1 MIKAL
6 NDKVIVKPI
15 VTEDLQQVNG
25 IYLPVRAKE
34 QLPKGTVISIGP
46 KVKID
51 IKVGD
56 TVILPENKYL
66 RIPVKCDDILYEL
79 VAQENLIGVIESEDK

>member
-15 VTEDLQQVNG
+15 VAEDLQQVNG
-25 IYLPVRAKE
+25 IYLPVCAKE
-34 QLPKGTVISIGP
+34 QLPQGTVISIGP

-56 TVILPENKYL
+56 IVILPENKYL